1 VLSKKILALAFY
13 IILLS
18 LLAFGCNGG
27 EISEQSESYPFPSQ
41 LPDIAVPA
49 DFELDIQATAIQ
61 GQKVSLNSS
70 IENQRFQNCEVSIVG
85 QDLKIENCE
94 FIDCLVY
101 ISRSQGITVER
112 VIFKDLNKYEQ
123 AALRI
128 NDSQAIVVRNSMFAG
143 NFIGLI
149 VHASSAEIINNRF
162 EDNNGHNAMVV
173 SEGSSALVK
182 GNYFYGSYPHAVL
195 ILNRWESSGAKVIIS
210 SNIIDQTGEDAI
222 DFEDYRNAMPSIVS
236 NNLITNSGWAAVN
249 VEYNSWEANIT
260 IQDNWIENTG
270 IDWKL
275 PTHILQPESFGPG
288 WGHGIMVED
297 SSGVSILNNRILSA
311 GENGVEIANA
321 RDIIIMDNGIDC
333 SEAGIR
339 LRGFNES
346 SFHREFSP
354 LMPENAGGSRAKA
367 GNNTIFN
374 AREDYEVDEVSQLAA
389 P

>member
-41 LPDIAVPA
+41 PPDIAVPA